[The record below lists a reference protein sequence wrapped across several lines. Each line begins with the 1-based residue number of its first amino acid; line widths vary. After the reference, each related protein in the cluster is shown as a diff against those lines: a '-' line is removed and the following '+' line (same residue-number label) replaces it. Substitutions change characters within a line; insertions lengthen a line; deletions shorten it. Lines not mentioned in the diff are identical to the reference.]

1 MQSDKNSNLVRL
13 LFMALAVYLISVAS
27 GNFYRRA
34 SSPTDENWFNTSPS
48 HLYVTKSFPARFVST
63 NDKSTVSDS
72 VQVGD
77 LLMAVNDHHF
87 SRQDSAQAIFAN
99 LAADSRLTLKIFRSA
114 LNKNLMFETRKP
126 ALPNNFFRTIP
137 PTVFIYEVFPGGASD
152 LAGIKVGD
160 LVVNINEQTFQ
171 NSFEA
176 DKILRRAKSG
186 ATIVYRLLRNNQA
199 LTIPVKLAS
208 FGFSLSTLIVLVA
221 GLIYWG
227 VGTFIAVSRPNHRAA
242 QLLGLTF
249 LMFGF
254 FLMVFTIQRDPEYDF
269 LAQARDLTLVA
280 SLQFGIAAWLHS
292 KYHFPKARPEILRR
306 GWIIWIPYAVAF
318 AIFVIVA
325 LFILNVIKRPIRAWP
340 ATGIWIVLMLAYQF
354 VVQFVYRKQRSPDA
368 LKIQRWIF
376 WTNVSSLILATA
388 IGVFLNFTKNG
399 RHQIGFIGIPLL
411 FIPLAYLYTIGRY
424 QLLDMNLRIR
434 RNIQYIIVSTIWVAA
449 LVVIFLQILLWLPDL
464 EITIPN
470 LQFTGTSIVIMD
482 EPPQPRVYDFL
493 EKIILMS
500 ATIALTFLFL
510 RIGKAGQKFIDH
522 RFHRDRQT
530 YSRAASELA
539 EVMATKLNMVDLA
552 RGVVEKLAKVMQL
565 KKVGVLFFRD
575 EKSCG
580 CYDAHGF
587 DGAKW
592 GEFCIRSDQQ
602 LIEAI
607 QKFRSES
614 RLSTSYLPSDLKEKF
629 QQLRI
634 QHLIPIRFKEKL
646 VGSLLIGEK
655 LSETP
660 LHLEDLTFLTA
671 VSKQASIAIENAF
684 LHEDLA
690 VQERLKHELELA
702 RRIQMASLPQSTP
715 QIPGLDIAGISI
727 PALEVGGDYFDYLNG
742 FAHEITIIIGD
753 VSGKGTSA
761 ALYMSKVQGILRS
774 LHQFKLSP
782 RELFI
787 RANQLLCRDLDKN
800 SFITA
805 IGAYIDAKQRQI
817 VLARAGHLPLFYYR
831 ARVGKVELITPRGLG
846 LGLESAEIF
855 ADEMEEKMI
864 TYESNDVFLFV
875 TDGVTEAKSNNGL
888 EFGEERLAKIL
899 AANSSASANQ
909 IRDHLLAEV
918 KRFVAD
924 ALPHD
929 DQTVVVVKAIN

>member
-13 LFMALAVYLISVAS
+13 LFVALAVYLLSVAF
-27 GNFYRRA
+27 GNFYRHA

-63 NDKSTVSDS
+63 NDKSKILPDS
-72 VQVGD
+72 VLAGD

-87 SRQDSAQAIFAN
+87 SRQDSVQAIFAN
-99 LAADSRLTLKIFRSA
+99 LTGDSPLILKIFRPALDKNLTFETHKSA
-114 LNKNLMFETRKP
+114 L
-126 ALPNNFFRTIP
+126 ADNFFRTIP

-160 LVVNINEQTFQ
+160 LVININEQTFQ
-171 NSFEA
+171 NAIEA
-176 DKILRRAKSG
+176 DKILRQAKTG
-186 ATIVYRLLRNNQA
+186 ATIVYRILRNNQI

-208 FGFSLSTLIVLVA
+208 FGFTLSTLIVLVA

-227 VGTFIAVSRPNHRAA
+227 TGSFIAVSRPNHRAA

-254 FLMVFTIQRDPEYDF
+254 FLMVFTIQRDPEYDL
-269 LAQARDLTLVA
+269 LAKARDVTTVA
-280 SLQFGIAAWLHS
+280 SLPLAIATWLHS
-292 KYHFPKARPEILRR
+292 KYHFPTARPEILRR
-306 GWIIWIPYAVAF
+306 AWIIWIPYAVAL
-318 AIFVIVA
+318 AA

-340 ATGIWIVLMLAYQF
+340 ATGMLIILMLAYHFVTQF
-354 VVQFVYRKQRSPDA
+354 AYRKQRSPEA
-368 LKIQRWIF
+368 LKLQRWVF
-376 WTNVSSLILATA
+376 WTGATSLILAVA
-388 IGVFLNFTKNG
+388 MGVLLNFTKQA
-399 RHQIGFIGIPLL
+399 RQIGFIGIPLV
-411 FIPLAYLYTIGRY
+411 FIPLVYLYTIGRY

-482 EPPQPRVYDFL
+482 EPPQPNVHDFL

-500 ATIALTFLFL
+500 AAVTLTFVFF
-510 RIGKAGQKFIDH
+510 RISKGGQKFIDH

-539 EVMATKLNMVDLA
+539 EVMATKLNMDDLA

-565 KKVGVLFFRD
+565 KKVGVLFFRN
-575 EKSCG
+575 EQSCG
-580 CYDAHGF
+580 CYEAHGF

-592 GEFCIRSDQQ
+592 DEFCIHSDHQ
-602 LIEAI
+602 LIAVI

-614 RLSTSYLPSDLKEKF
+614 RLSASYLPNNLKEKF
-629 QQLRI
+629 QQLGI

-690 VQERLKHELELA
+690 VKERLKHELELA

-715 QIPGLDIAGISI
+715 HIPGLDIAGVSI

-805 IGAYIDAKQRQI
+805 IGAYLNANQRQL

-831 ARVGKVELITPRGLG
+831 ARMGKVELITPRGLG

-864 TYESNDVFLFV
+864 AYESDDVFLFV
-875 TDGVTEAKSNNGL
+875 TDGVTEAKSHNGL
-888 EFGEERLAKIL
+888 EFGEERLVKIL
-899 AANSSASANQ
+899 EANSSASANQ
-909 IRDHLLAEV
+909 IRDQLLAEV
-918 KRFVAD
+918 KRFAAD

-929 DQTVVVVKAIN
+929 DQTVVVVKAI